1 MKKQLLAW
9 ILIVIMT
16 LAVLTACGAKQSE
29 EQAPEP
35 APATEEAAPA
45 QEEAP
50 AANQESGS
58 EITEDK
64 AKEIALKD
72 AGVDASA
79 AVFKKANLD
88 FDDGVKQYEVEF
100 YANDTEYSYDID
112 AASGSIISKEAE
124 AMDAEDYQEMEALK

>member
-9 ILIVIMT
+9 ALIVIMT

-29 EQAPEP
+29 EPAPEP
-35 APATEEAAPA
+35 APTTEEAAPA